1 MRTHV
6 AVAALAALIM
16 TTAAFGQAVP
26 ASSAFTYQGQLKVA
40 GQPANGVY
48 DFRFQLADAPSLG
61 ILLGTVDVGDVTVTN
76 GLFAVQIDFG
86 ATPFA
91 RDARWLAIGVRDGA
105 SSGSYTTLSPRQPL
119 TVAPLAQYALAGGFW
134 TEGTNGITNTNNGGF
149 VGVNRSTR
157 VTSAEFFGVQAP
169 VTGDNLYGGMYVAT
183 DGPNS
188 LPFYGYRAGT
198 VNTAWTYLDGE
209 TDRWYVNNGGNRIT
223 VEGDTGHVGIGIDN
237 PIAPL
242 HVDGGARYTSGG
254 IIIDGPYG
262 AAGRSLNVY
271 TINTESAV
279 YSWND
284 GTGNASTFRS
294 RQGHA
299 VDAEIISSSGNAIN
313 ALTNGTGRAGRFEVD
328 NASNSTSGL
337 FATHNGTGNAFAAV
351 NSGTGRAGFFQVS
364 NASSSANALYCTTAG
379 TGYALLADGRARCDV
394 LEIAGGS
401 DLSEG
406 FEVSGAVEPGQVV
419 VIDAANPGQLKPS
432 AMAYDKKVAG
442 VVSGAGGIRTGMI
455 MGQEGSIAHG
465 KHPVALTGRV
475 YVWCDAA
482 AGPIEPGDLLT
493 TSAVPGHAMRAADAS
508 RAHGATIGKAMT
520 GLSSG
525 RGLVLVLVNL
535 Q

>member
-1 MRTHV
+1 MKTRIL
-6 AVAALAALIM
+6 AAALPLFVASIAL
-16 TTAAFGQAVP
+16 GQATP

-40 GQPANGVY
+40 GQPASGVF
-48 DFRFQLADAPSLG
+48 DFRFQLADAPTLG
-61 ILLGTVDVGDVTVTN
+61 LLLGTVDVGDVAVTD
-76 GLFAVQIDFG
+76 GLFTVQLDFG

-105 SSGSYTTLSPRQPL
+105 SGGSYTSLTPRQPL
-119 TVAPLAQYALAGGFW
+119 TVAPFAQYALAGGFW
-134 TEGTNGITNTNNGGF
+134 TEGTSGITNTNSAGF
-149 VGVNRSTR
+149 VGVNRATR
-157 VTSAEFFGVQAP
+157 VSSAEFFGVQAP
-169 VTGDNLYGGMYVAT
+169 VTADNAYGGMYIAT

-198 VNTAWTYLDGE
+198 ANTAWTYLDGD

-223 VEGDTGHVGIGIDN
+223 VEGDTGDVGIGIDN
-237 PIAPL
+237 PIARL
-242 HVDGGARYTSGG
+242 HVDGGARYTGGG

-337 FATHNGTGNAFAAV
+337 FATHNGTGNAFAAT
-351 NSGTGRAGFFQVS
+351 NTGTGRAGFFQVS
-364 NASSSANALYCTTAG
+364 NASSSANALYCTTSG

-406 FEVSGAVEPGQVV
+406 FEINGGAQPGQVV
-419 VIDAANPGQLKPS
+419 VIDAANPGQLKAS
-432 AMAYDKKVAG
+432 TTAYDKKVAG
-442 VVSGAGGIRTGMI
+442 VVSGAGGIKTGMV

-475 YVWCDAA
+475 YVWCDAS

-493 TSAVPGHAMRAADAS
+493 TSDVPGHAMKATDDS

-520 GLSSG
+520 GLPSG